1 MGNGNVKGLSVN
13 AKTIILILLFLNV
26 GYTIKMTQKYY
37 AMKDAGYV
45 REKTFEEN
53 MEKRV
58 MRAFGS
64 VDEVYRIVEDASRQ
78 RAEAE
83 EVAISL
89 KEQDARIRRIN
100 KELERAKTQ
109 LEYEKVQLQESEK
122 HKRQLLKSLKEGVYQ
137 CEPGVEGVFTWV
149 NQAGAEMF
157 GYKSPDGMIGT
168 KVRNIYVDE
177 NDRKRLVKK
186 LEADGVWRNF
196 ASFCKKKNG
205 KKFYTERTSTM
216 AKDEKGKP
224 IRIEGIIRD
233 ITERKRLE
241 DEWQR
246 NIKELKKNL
255 EAIKKENTALKKQ
268 R

>member
-1 MGNGNVKGLSVN
+1 
-13 AKTIILILLFLNV
+13 
-26 GYTIKMTQKYY
+26 
-37 AMKDAGYV
+37 MKDAGYV

-64 VDEVYRIVEDASRQ
+64 VDEVKKIVEDATRQ

-83 EVAISL
+83 EVTISL
-89 KEQDARIRRIN
+89 KEQDTKIRRIN
-100 KELERAKTQ
+100 KELERAKAQ
-109 LEYEKVQLQESEK
+109 LEYEKAQLQESEK

-157 GYKSPDGMIGT
+157 GYKSPEGMIGT
-168 KVRNIYVDE
+168 KVRNIYVDDG
-177 NDRKRLVKK
+177 DRKRLVKK
-186 LEADGVWRNF
+186 LEKDGVWRNF
-196 ASFCKKKNG
+196 TSFCKKKNG
-205 KKFYTERTSTM
+205 EKFYTERTSTM

-246 NIKELKKNL
+246 NIKELKENL